1 MNALVTVVKMMKCD
15 VFSLKI
21 PISSVS
27 NYRLL
32 NELAGNLIS
41 IEYLDQRK
49 MLRGTL
55 NSYHEDVLSPVFHK
69 SKNRNSN
76 IYEVMIITYILT
88 FISHSTC
95 QETLLDL
102 FNYHIASLFV
112 YEMFYFFRFLSSK
125 VTGGVLYTRT
135 I

>member
-55 NSYHEDVLSPVFHK
+55 NSYHKDVLSPVFQK

-76 IYEVMIITYILT
+76 IYKVMIITYILT
-88 FISHSTC
+88 FIHTIY
-95 QETLLDL
+95 TLI
-102 FNYHIASLFV
+102 HTIATTPRCR
-112 YEMFYFFRFLSSK
+112 E
-125 VTGGVLYTRT
+125 GGYSFPWIAPLYPRYVPYNAEC
-135 I
+135 

>member
-41 IEYLDQRK
+41 IEYLDKRK
-49 MLRGTL
+49 MLRE
-55 NSYHEDVLSPVFHK
+55 H
-69 SKNRNSN
+69 
-76 IYEVMIITYILT
+76 
-88 FISHSTC
+88 
-95 QETLLDL
+95 
-102 FNYHIASLFV
+102 
-112 YEMFYFFRFLSSK
+112 
-125 VTGGVLYTRT
+125 
-135 I
+135 